1 MGEEANSRNIS
12 IALIEKTA
20 DWLRNQA
27 MQDVE
32 LQPMLNGCFER
43 LHAAGVPLLRA
54 HFVISIL
61 HPLYGA
67 LGFTCIRG
75 EGTTVEGYSHF
86 MSDSPPE
93 AFRRSPY
100 YVLRTSDVEFIRRR
114 LEGSVDVD
122 EFPVLQDH
130 LDRGGTD
137 YLAFKIPFKSNDD
150 TALMGSWL
158 TDRKGGFS
166 ESEITALLRMHDRL
180 AMACKMAVQREL
192 ASNVLETY
200 LGPGAGQRVLK
211 GLIKRGDGETTRAA
225 IVYGD
230 LRGSTA
236 LADRAGRR
244 AYIDA
249 LNSFFDATGGAI
261 VEAGGEVLSFMG
273 DGFLAIFPCDR
284 NRRESVKATQA
295 AYRAAQDA
303 VQRMKIVNEERTQ
316 AGEEPLGFGLSLHV
330 GNVMFG
336 NVGMAQRLAYSVFGA
351 AVNEAARLE
360 SMTVKYKSPIVAS
373 GGFVDYEGG
382 GWDLR
387 GAENFKG
394 VQEKMEIFIPTK
406 EPQKKRAVKKAK
418 NKAKT

>member
-1 MGEEANSRNIS
+1 MGEETNSRNIS
-12 IALIEKTA
+12 IVLIDKTA
-20 DWLRNQA
+20 EWLRNQA
-27 MQDVE
+27 MADAE
-32 LQPMLNGCFER
+32 LLPMLNGCFER
-43 LHAAGVPLLRA
+43 LHAAGIPLLRA

-86 MSDSPPE
+86 MKESPPD
-93 AFRRSPY
+93 AYRLSPY
-100 YVLRTSDVEFIRRR
+100 FLLQNSDVEYIRRR
-114 LEGSVDVD
+114 LEGSVDTE

-130 LDRGGTD
+130 INRGGTD
-137 YLAFKIPFKSNDD
+137 YLAFKIPFETNND

-158 TDRKGGFS
+158 TDRKGGFTD
-166 ESEITALLRMHDRL
+166 SEISALLRMHDRL
-180 AMACKMAVQREL
+180 AIACKMAVQREL

-200 LGPGAGQRVLK
+200 LGPGAGQRVLN

-225 IVYGD
+225 IMYGD

-236 LADRAGRR
+236 LADRAGRQ

-261 VEAGGEVLSFMG
+261 TEAGGEVLSFMG
-273 DGFLAIFPCDR
+273 DGFLAVFPCDR
-284 NRRESVKATQA
+284 NRRESIKATQA

-303 VQRMKIVNEERTQ
+303 VKRMQVVNQERTE

-336 NVGMAQRLAYSVFGA
+336 NVGMAHRLAYSVFGA

-360 SMTVKYKSPIVAS
+360 AMTVKYKSPIIAS
-373 GGFVDYEGG
+373 GAFVDYEGG
-382 GWDLR
+382 AWKLSGT
-387 GAENFKG
+387 EQFKG
-394 VQEKMEIFIPTK
+394 VREKMEVHAPAKTK
-406 EPQKKRAVKKAK
+406 AKKPAAKKASS
-418 NKAKT
+418 KAKS